1 MASYSKV
8 ILLGNLTRDPEL
20 RYTPSGTAVASF
32 TLAINHRYRPQS
44 GSENGGKYREE
55 TSFIDVVAFGRQ
67 GETCAEYL
75 SKGQPVLVDGRLS
88 QRRWESQDGQKRNKL
103 EVVASTVRF
112 LPRPG
117 ESRGYSRDVDDE
129 SPEGLPSSSGSEGG
143 EEDIPF

>member
-32 TLAINHRYRPQS
+32 SVAINHRYRSPNAN
-44 GSENGGKYREE
+44 ENGKYREE

-103 EVVASTVRF
+103 EVIANTVRF
-112 LPRPG
+112 LPRGG
-117 ESRGYSRDVDDE
+117 EPRGFGRDFSE
-129 SPEGLPSSSGSEGG
+129 ETPEDVSSSLPPEGG